1 MPRLF
6 EPLRL
11 RELILPNRVA
21 VSPMCTY
28 SASTDGQATDAHL
41 VHLGAFAAGGAGLVI
56 VEATAVVPEGR
67 ISPADLGLWDDAQV
81 APLRRITDY
90 LHSQGAAAAVQL
102 AHAGRKA
109 GVWPFGQGKGSLS
122 PEDGGW
128 PVFGPSPLAF
138 DEDHAQPH
146 ELTTVQI
153 QSVVA
158 AFAQAA
164 IRADRAGFDAVEIHA
179 AHGYLLH
186 QFLSPLSNRRTDAYG
201 GSFENRV
208 RLVQEVAFAVR
219 EVLPA
224 GKPLLV
230 RLSATDWVDGGWDLP
245 ETVKL
250 SVLLK
255 EIGVDLVD
263 VSSGGLVPGA
273 KIPVGPLYQLPF
285 AQAVKEQAGVAVGTV
300 GSIPGPRKAD
310 EILEGGHA
318 DLILLGRPFLR
329 DPYWIVHAADALGVA
344 TSWPRTSLRG
354 APAGSVARESLAA
367 FTERFRR
374 EEAEAT
380 GK

>member
-28 SASTDGQATDAHL
+28 SAGPDGRATDAHL

-56 VEATAVVPEGR
+56 LEATAVAPEGR
-67 ISPADLGLWDDAQV
+67 ISPADLGLWDDAQI
-81 APLRRITDY
+81 APLRRVTDF

-102 AHAGRKA
+102 GHAGRKA
-109 GVWPFGQGKGSLS
+109 GVQPR
-122 PEDGGW
+122 
-128 PVFGPSPLAF
+128 VAPSPVAF
-138 DEDHAQPH
+138 DEEHAPLQ
-146 ELTTVQI
+146 ELDTDRI
-153 QSVVA
+153 RSVVD

-164 IRADRAGFDAVEIHA
+164 ARADRAGFDAVEVHA

-186 QFLSPLSNRRTDAYG
+186 QFLSPLSNHRTDSYG

-208 RLVQEVAFAVR
+208 RLVLEVVAAVR
-219 EVLPA
+219 EVLPT

-230 RLSATDWVDGGWDLP
+230 RLSATDWADGGWDLS

-250 SVLLK
+250 SRLLK
-255 EIGVDLVD
+255 EVGVDLVD
-263 VSSGGLVPGA
+263 VSSGGLVPNA

-285 AQAVKEQAGVAVGTV
+285 AQAVKEQVGVAVGTV
-300 GSIPGPRKAD
+300 GIIPGPRKAE
-310 EILEGGHA
+310 EILEGGRA

-329 DPYWIVHAADALGVA
+329 DPYWVVHAADALGVTA
-344 TSWPRTSLRG
+344 SWPRPSLRG
-354 APAGSVARESLAA
+354 APTGSVARESLAA
-367 FTERFRR
+367 FTERLRN
-374 EEAEAT
+374 ELESV
-380 GK
+380 